1 MTSLAY
7 IFTMEK
13 VLVKIIFDHK
23 IIICHTI
30 FKIFVAPLKTFEMQ
44 KGDNNTFSWNVSEQ
58 DDMQIGSFQR
68 ML

>member
-23 IIICHTI
+23 IIICHAI
-30 FKIFVAPLKTFEMQ
+30 FKIFVAPCKTFEMQ
-44 KGDNNTFSWNVSEQ
+44 KGDNNTFCWNVSEQ